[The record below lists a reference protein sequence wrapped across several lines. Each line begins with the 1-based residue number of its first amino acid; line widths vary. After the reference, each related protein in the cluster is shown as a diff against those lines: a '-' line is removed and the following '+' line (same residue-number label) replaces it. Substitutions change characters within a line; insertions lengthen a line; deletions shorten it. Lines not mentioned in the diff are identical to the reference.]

1 MLPLEPQGAE
11 AFLKATKVLRNALLK
26 LVDAVPRDMNPTADS
41 VAMEDLAKEQELLR
55 VHPGWKDASLNLQ
68 TWGSFQVSITAESC
82 ASIAILLGSERAFT
96 VQPLVGLRV
105 AAEASGRA
113 GWLYE
118 KGTPSLERL
127 TRAVNLELEDLGY
140 RKTLPVEAAKTLSR
154 RRARRLLDAAIA
166 AGLPVLKKRHGVK
179 AVGHWPPSDTAFARR
194 GMHPDYA
201 AAFSILGSSAVHGS
215 MTALLALVREVVTN
229 EFGNTKAKIGLHA
242 DLANQIILA
251 AGASLMDAINAELE
265 YVGQRSPEWETAE
278 QDFVKKGTRYIQAN
292 LSA

>member
-1 MLPLEPQGAE
+1 
-11 AFLKATKVLRNALLK
+11 
-26 LVDAVPRDMNPTADS
+26 
-41 VAMEDLAKEQELLR
+41 
-55 VHPGWKDASLNLQ
+55 
-68 TWGSFQVSITAESC
+68 
-82 ASIAILLGSERAFT
+82 
-96 VQPLVGLRV
+96 
-105 AAEASGRA
+105 
-113 GWLYE
+113 
-118 KGTPSLERL
+118 
-127 TRAVNLELEDLGY
+127 
-140 RKTLPVEAAKTLSR
+140 
-154 RRARRLLDAAIA
+154 
-166 AGLPVLKKRHGVK
+166 
-179 AVGHWPPSDTAFARR
+179 
-194 GMHPDYA
+194 MHPDYA